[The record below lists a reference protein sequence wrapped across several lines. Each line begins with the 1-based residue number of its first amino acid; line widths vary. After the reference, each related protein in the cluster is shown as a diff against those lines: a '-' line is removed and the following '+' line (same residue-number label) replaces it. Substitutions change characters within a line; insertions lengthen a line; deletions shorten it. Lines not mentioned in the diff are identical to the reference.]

1 MSETLVLQK
10 VLRFKELFDQ
20 GQSYF
25 AELETKGMNQILPK
39 IEGTIEELVVT
50 RSAVT
55 INGRVAR
62 KPAAKK
68 TATTVSKAAVT
79 SETGGRG
86 RKPCPQC
93 KVFVGARAQT
103 CPKCN
108 HAFVAGEGAA
118 PKAPKVAGEA
128 TGQGRRAKGESLSDM
143 VKSVLKDAAND
154 GRRKEPSLD
163 LAEILEKLY
172 AKGYKSH
179 ATEKNLR
186 VAVQARLGDLVK
198 KGEILKSE
206 DRKYSV
212 KPEAAQAAVAQA
224 AVAS

>member
-1 MSETLVLQK
+1 MSETVVLQK
-10 VLRFKELFDQ
+10 VLRYKELADQ
-20 GQSYF
+20 LSVHF
-25 AELETKGMNQILPK
+25 NDLETEPMGKILPR
-39 IEGTIEELVVT
+39 IEGTIDEMVVV
-50 RSAVT
+50 RSSVGT
-55 INGRVAR
+55 NGRAIVAAR
-62 KPAAKK
+62 KPVKK
-68 TATTVSKAAVT
+68 TATVSKATVT

-86 RKPCPQC
+86 RKQCPKC
-93 KVFVGARAQT
+93 NVFVGARAQT

-118 PKAPKVAGEA
+118 KAPKAPKVAKPAEA

-143 VKSVLKDAAND
+143 VKVVLMDAAND

-163 LAEILEKLY
+163 LAEILTKLY
-172 AKGYKSH
+172 DKGYKSN

-186 VAVQARLGDLVK
+186 VAVQARLGELVK

-212 KPEAAQAAVAQA
+212 KPEAAAAVAG
-224 AVAS
+224 